1 MTEQYGKSIMKK
13 NESLFT
19 KITYFPLF
27 PIVFLNC
34 YIFYFPK
41 PKYIYSKK
49 KNQHFDFIHLSK
61 TEPER
66 NISKDIK
73 TNDILL
79 LMRVS
84 DKHQKITQAA
94 VKVFARKGFFNAR
107 ISDIAK
113 EAKVADGTIY
123 LYFNNKYDILIS
135 LFEDEIGKIIVKVKL
150 LLENETDPVKMLE
163 IYAIHHL
170 SLLDDQK
177 ELVEVL
183 QMELRQSNKFIKEY
197 RNTKFI
203 EYIDIVSD
211 IVHKGQESGHFRK
224 EVMPGIVKRAFF
236 GALDEMSR
244 LWSLSAKPHYSLEE
258 TAKQISDIFLHG
270 LITRSN

>member
-1 MTEQYGKSIMKK
+1 
-13 NESLFT
+13 
-19 KITYFPLF
+19 
-27 PIVFLNC
+27 
-34 YIFYFPK
+34 
-41 PKYIYSKK
+41 
-49 KNQHFDFIHLSK
+49 
-61 TEPER
+61 
-66 NISKDIK
+66 
-73 TNDILL
+73 
-79 LMRVS
+79 MRVS

-135 LFEDEIGKIIVKVKL
+135 LFEDEIGKIILKVKL
-150 LLENETDPVKMLE
+150 LLENETDPMKMLE

-170 SLLDDQK
+170 SLLQDQK

-203 EYIDIVSD
+203 EYVDIISD
-211 IVHKGQESGHFRK
+211 IIHKGQKSGHFHPDIK
-224 EVMPGIVKRAFF
+224 PGIVKRAFF

-244 LWSLSAKPHYSLEE
+244 LWALSAKPHYTLED
-258 TAKQISDIFLHG
+258 TAKHISAIFLHG
-270 LITRSN
+270 IVTRNN